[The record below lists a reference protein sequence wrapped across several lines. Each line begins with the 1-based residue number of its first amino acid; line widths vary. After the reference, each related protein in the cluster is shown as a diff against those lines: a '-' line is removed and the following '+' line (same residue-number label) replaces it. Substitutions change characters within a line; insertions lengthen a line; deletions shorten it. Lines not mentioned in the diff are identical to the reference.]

1 MAPSKQW
8 MELVDN
14 RLDEVYLAG
23 VQKFLD
29 YAFQRI
35 GEEHEIRCPCVKCFN
50 TILGTHKTVEIHLL
64 VYGIIRNYTFWY
76 HHGER
81 LGEPLIEYES
91 EDGDGD
97 AVEECESEDEVE
109 ELLRDLY
116 PNLDGGSTHTDC
128 DDLLEEEPNV
138 EE

>member
-8 MELVDN
+8 MKLVDN
-14 RLDEVYLAG
+14 RLDEVYFAS

-29 YAFQRI
+29 YAFQRT
-35 GEEHEIRCPCVKCFN
+35 GEEHEIQCPCIKCFN
-50 TILGTHKTVEIHLL
+50 IILGTRKTVEIHLL

-81 LGEPLIEYES
+81 LGEPLTEYEF
-91 EDGDGD
+91 EDKDGD

-116 PNLDGGSTHTDC
+116 PNLDGGSTHR
-128 DDLLEEEPNV
+128 L
-138 EE
+138 